1 MKKIICQQNQERIVT
16 SVSVPRVQGK
26 AMRNAAEDG
35 ETNTMK
41 SNGRQKETPR
51 ASRLFPIVYENPIRD
66 PNRSNWETRNP
77 QHKICPQ
84 CRQRRTVEKIAV
96 RLPSGAEVFACM
108 AIGCG
113 NGMTGKPFS
122 WEELPPTL
130 YEHREKRKS

>member
-1 MKKIICQQNQERIVT
+1 MT
-16 SVSVPRVQGK
+16 SVSVPRVRGK
-26 AMRNAAEDG
+26 VTLSEVQDG
-35 ETNTMK
+35 ETTTTK
-41 SNGRQKETPR
+41 SSGRQKEAPK
-51 ASRLFPIVYENPIRD
+51 ASRLFPIVYENPIL

-84 CRQRRTVEKIAV
+84 CRQRRTVEKTAV

-113 NGMTGKPFS
+113 NGMTGKPFT
-122 WEELPPTL
+122 WEEQPPSL